1 MDLFTVLIDSMKTAV
16 RDRVAAGHMIAVIRE
31 LFAGRE
37 PRGFPDDLVA
47 FDHELAAIRV
57 RDDPLASEQGHGSIG
72 SVLDGDEINEGVRFV
87 GRERRPAVMI
97 GELVEA
103 GS

>member
-1 MDLFTVLIDSMKTAV
+1 MDLFTVFIDSMKTAV
-16 RDRVAAGHMIAVIRE
+16 SDRVAASDMVAVIRE

-37 PRGFPDDLVA
+37 PRRFADDLVA
-47 FDHELAAIRV
+47 FDHELAAIGV
-57 RDDPLASEQGHGSIG
+57 RDHPLASEQGHGSIG
-72 SVLDGDEINEGVRFV
+72 SVFDRDEIDERMWFV
-87 GRERRPAVMI
+87 GGERRPAVVI